1 MFLQSK
7 SSPKLHP
14 KLFFLV
20 CFLPTLLWGQNT
32 FFKKYGRE
40 SYENYLS
47 TDLRSILQQDQ
58 SLYLFGT
65 VNNGSATQKYHDV
78 FIKINQNGKVLYV
91 RVDSSISFVG
101 TNTAI
106 FKEDFFYTAGYK
118 ITSEPTYTR
127 MKIIRKVDLNG
138 DVIWTKTFGDSSE
151 SLADNIPFQIHETNN
166 NLVVFG
172 TNFDGLTTTDT
183 DFTLFNF
190 EGSVINSKL
199 YSVSQSIDY
208 YDRPIG
214 SVQIEDG
221 FLLLLQGLNGPSETT
236 YQPNVLLKLD
246 NIGDEIWRLELN
258 NFPLPEREEI
268 DSMQTASG
276 VFKMKNNHFGVAFDL
291 FKLDETGQFLISNKK
306 VLAEFDENGN
316 YIRSK
321 EFLKGLVFNAMKIQ
335 SNENGEFFIFGS
347 YTDPVNLADLFVVKL
362 DENFNV
368 LWYKNYGYDGV
379 EFFSD
384 AILTSDGGVII
395 LGSKTRYSYPAGRD
409 FFLVK
414 TDCEGNIEWDSQS
427 CLIESDEEL
436 LVIENPIKETLVLQF
451 PSLSDEDV
459 LEFELVNSLGQ
470 IVREK
475 ISAGLILTENIANL
489 SVGMYL
495 YRVHVVGGK
504 TYVGKVIKQ

>member
-20 CFLPTLLWGQNT
+20 CFVPTLLWGQNT

-58 SLYLFGT
+58 FLYLFGT

-78 FIKINQNGKVLYV
+78 FIKINQNGKVLNV

-118 ITSEPTYTR
+118 ITSEQVSYKT
-127 MKIIRKVDLNG
+127 KILRKVNLNG
-138 DVIWTKTFGDSSE
+138 DIIWTKTFGDSALHSF
-151 SLADNIPFQIHETNN
+151 DNSVHTIFSRAN
-166 NLVVFG
+166 NLIVFG
-172 TNFDGLTTTDT
+172 TSNLNDVATASDFSLLNKEGEIIVFKQYSINDSSDYLNYPFSSIQTQDGYVL
-183 DFTLFNF
+183 LI
-190 EGSVINSKL
+190 EG
-199 YSVSQSIDY
+199 
-208 YDRPIG
+208 
-214 SVQIEDG
+214 G
-221 FLLLLQGLNGPSETT
+221 FGPVPT
-236 YQPNVLLKLD
+236 YVPYELLKLD
-246 NIGDEIWRLELN
+246 NFGGEVFRIQLN
-258 NFPLPEREEI
+258 KFPLPEREEI

-335 SNENGEFFIFGS
+335 SNENGEIFIFGS

-384 AILTSDGGVII
+384 AILTSDDGVIM

-414 TDCEGNIEWDSQS
+414 TDCEGNIIWDSHS

-475 ISAGLILTENIANL
+475 ISAGSILTENIANL